1 LKGGNTALTMFK
13 STQAYIIA
21 FILYVLCLLPM
32 IRAGMRRDWSL
43 HTTNE
48 HPQVINII
56 GALFCI
62 AFFTSLIRR
71 TSNILEKY
79 ALISTTGV
87 CVLWMLSILAAYGF
101 RWASVPANF
110 AISTGIAVIA
120 TSLVGIRALQSFR
133 KPDEMSKQA

>member
-1 LKGGNTALTMFK
+1 
-13 STQAYIIA
+13 
-21 FILYVLCLLPM
+21 M
-32 IRAGMRRDWSL
+32 IRAGMRRDWFL

-48 HPQVINII
+48 HPQFINII

-62 AFFTSLIRR
+62 VFFTSLIKK
-71 TSNILEKY
+71 TDNILEKY

-110 AISTGIAVIA
+110 AISTGIAVAA
-120 TSLVGIRALQSFR
+120 TSLVAIRALQSFR